1 MSTSKPVAW
10 AAGGVAA
17 VVLAFGAY
25 TIGSNTSGTSSSG
38 TAVAAQSGGA
48 AQVPQSGATPQNG
61 QAPPGFGTPVSG
73 TPARKA
79 AAAATARYS
88 GQVEQVMKL
97 KDGSYVVH
105 VITSGGE
112 KHVAVSQDFKVT
124 GVEEGPPGM
133 GGAQRGPSGS
143 TS

>member
-38 TAVAAQSGGA
+38 TAVAAQSGG
-48 AQVPQSGATPQNG
+48 
-61 QAPPGFGTPVSG
+61 
-73 TPARKA
+73 
-79 AAAATARYS
+79 
-88 GQVEQVMKL
+88 
-97 KDGSYVVH
+97 
-105 VITSGGE
+105 E